1 MKKNL
6 LFSLLVFLHS
16 SLLFSQAPKW
26 DWAKSAGGSNLIAY
40 SIATDARGNS
50 YVSGYFTGGS
60 TTIGNFTL
68 PSTGGS
74 GDMFVAKYDPN
85 GNVLWARSAGGS
97 SGYDNGIANGIAV
110 DSSGNV
116 YVCGYLNSSSIT
128 FGSITLTNN
137 GTSNMFFVKYDAN
150 GNVIWAKNPG
160 GSGTDICEAVTTD
173 TKGNIFLTGY
183 FTSSSITFGSFTLTQ
198 TSGGGTQSTFIAKY
212 DAAGNVLWASSPN
225 AAGSYGSDCCGS
237 QGDSPS
243 AITTDKKGNVYITG
257 EFSGATLT
265 FGSAP
270 ILNFIGSGYNDAY
283 TVKYDSTGNVIWAK
297 NFGGTSGY
305 NPVLSPSAMAADSN
319 GNVYITGYFEN
330 NTVTFGSTLLTNG
343 KLVANNDNAYF
354 IAKYDSSGNPQWA
367 ENAGGWA
374 DFGYGI
380 ATDASNNIYVVGYFV
395 APTFILGSD
404 TLHNMNSSTPGQ
416 NGPTEAFFAKY
427 NSAGNVLWTYDAGR
441 GGTNG
446 SAGAFALSINSG
458 NIYTTGTFDDSITLG
473 SSILTNVTPGTS
485 DLFIAKL
492 STCGLSVSTST
503 VNSTCGNPTGSATA
517 IVSNGTPPY
526 TYFWTDASKKAT
538 DDSLASGLYI
548 VTVTDSNGC
557 QASATA
563 NIVDATAP
571 AISVTSLANVTCP
584 GGSNGS
590 ITISVAGGTSP
601 YTYYWDNGSLTQ
613 NISKLSA
620 GPYQVEITDANGCRA
635 TQVITITQPPSFAM
649 SVGTATASCGGSDGS
664 ATLTVSGGTGSYTY
678 LWTPSGQTTYSASGL
693 AAGSY
698 SVMVIDSSGCKD
710 SISADV
716 ENAGGPIVTITNI
729 TAADCFTGTEGTV
742 SLSVTGGTSPY
753 TYSWSNG
760 ATSSTLTAPVGY
772 YNLIVTDSSGC
783 KGVTS
788 AQIQDTLP
796 QGITLCEVTVDSNQ
810 QNEVFW
816 NRTNEK
822 KIASYN
828 IYRET
833 TANGVYRLAAS
844 QPADSLS
851 MWIDPI
857 AVPQVRGYKYE
868 VSEVDSCGDES
879 VLSPADKTM
888 QLSIS
893 PASGCGYNLF
903 WNNYIGYNITQY
915 LIFRDSAGTGFRQ
928 IDSVN
933 ASKTSWTDHT
943 CYPASDSIAYFVE
956 AEIPTGCTPTNRPEK
971 VNNTTTRSNTQHNIA
986 LTGPTAAS
994 ALTSTSISI
1003 SIYPNPANE
1012 RLNIVISNAKA
1023 ETKSISIVDVTGR
1036 EVYSEPPMMNSELSM
1051 NIGSLATGIYFVK
1064 VTTNTSSNVVK
1075 FVKE

>member
-1 MKKNL
+1 M
-6 LFSLLVFLHS
+6 FL
-16 SLLFSQAPKW
+16 
-26 DWAKSAGGSNLIAY
+26 
-40 SIATDARGNS
+40 
-50 YVSGYFTGGS
+50 
-60 TTIGNFTL
+60 
-68 PSTGGS
+68 
-74 GDMFVAKYDPN
+74 
-85 GNVLWARSAGGS
+85 
-97 SGYDNGIANGIAV
+97 
-110 DSSGNV
+110 
-116 YVCGYLNSSSIT
+116 
-128 FGSITLTNN
+128 
-137 GTSNMFFVKYDAN
+137 VKYDAN
-150 GNVIWAKNPG
+150 GNVLWAKNG
-160 GSGTDICEAVTTD
+160 GGNITFQYIAVTADVT
-173 TKGNIFLTGY
+173 GNIYVTGM
-183 FTSSSITFGSFTLTQ
+183 FNGSSITVGSYTLNNT
-198 TSGGGTQSTFIAKY
+198 TGNGNIYIAKF
-212 DAAGNVLWASSPN
+212 DRTGNVLWAKAPTASGGGNDAGSGIAINAKGYVFVTGIESSP
-225 AAGSYGSDCCGS
+225 
-237 QGDSPS
+237 
-243 AITTDKKGNVYITG
+243 
-257 EFSGATLT
+257 TLT
-265 FGSAP
+265 FDSTTINLVGGGS
-270 ILNFIGSGYNDAY
+270 YNVF
-283 TVKYDSTGNVIWAK
+283 TVKYDSSGNLLWAE
-297 NFGGTSGY
+297 NFGATGGNASVDD
-305 NPVLSPSAMAADSN
+305 PFIAVDAL
-319 GNVYITGYFEN
+319 GNVYIDGYFSA
-330 NTVTFGSTLLTNG
+330 TSLTFGSTTLTS
-343 KLVANNDNAYF
+343 NDATGSAYF
-354 IAKYDSSGNPQWA
+354 IAKYDSSGNPLWA
-367 ENAGGWA
+367 NGGEGA
-374 DFGYGI
+374 QSDNFDGI
-380 ATDASNNIYVVGYFV
+380 AVDANNNIYAVGFFNQDSITFGSYTFYNTSHNQINGYAVCDFV
-395 APTFILGSD
+395 
-404 TLHNMNSSTPGQ
+404 
-416 NGPTEAFFAKY
+416 KY
-427 NSAGNVLWTYDAGR
+427 DGTGNVLWAY
-441 GGTNG
+441 
-446 SAGAFALSINSG
+446 SAGGSVKDGVFGDYAVGIAIKNG
-458 NIYTTGTFDDSITLG
+458 NIYTTGIFSSDSITFG
-473 SSILTNVTPGTS
+473 NTS
-485 DLFIAKL
+485 LAIANHGDFDVFVAKL
-492 STCGLSVSTST
+492 STCGLNVSTST

-571 AISVTSLANVTCP
+571 AISVTSLTNVTCP
-584 GGSNGS
+584 GGNNGS
-590 ITISVAGGTSP
+590 ITISVSGGLSP
-601 YTYYWDNGSLTQ
+601 YTYYWDNGSTTQ
-613 NISKLSA
+613 NISKLTA
-620 GPYQVEITDANGCRA
+620 GPYVIEVTDANGCKA

-678 LWTPSGQTTYSASGL
+678 LWTPSGQITYSASGL

-710 SISADV
+710 SISADI
-716 ENAGGPIVTITNI
+716 ENAGGPIVTIDNI
-729 TAADCFTGTEGTV
+729 TAASCFTGTEGSV
-742 SLSVTGGTSPY
+742 SISVTGGTSPY

-760 ATSSTLTAPVGY
+760 ATASNLTAPVGY
-772 YNLIVTDSSGC
+772 YNLTVTDAASPGC

-851 MWIDPI
+851 VWIDPI

-956 AEIPTGCTPTNRPEK
+956 ADIPTGCTPTNRPEK

-986 LTGPTAAS
+986 LLGPTAIS
-994 ALTSTSISI
+994 TLTSISTSISV
-1003 SIYPNPANE
+1003 YPNPANE

-1036 EVYSEPPMMNSELSM
+1036 EVYSEPPMVNSELSM

-1064 VTTNTSSNVVK
+1064 VTTNASLNVVK